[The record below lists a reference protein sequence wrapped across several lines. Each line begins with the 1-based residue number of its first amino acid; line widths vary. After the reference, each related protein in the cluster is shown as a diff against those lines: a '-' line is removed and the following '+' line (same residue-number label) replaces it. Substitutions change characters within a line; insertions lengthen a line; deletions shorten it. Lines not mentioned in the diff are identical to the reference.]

1 MLLIDSGNLMIMA
14 AMAAIVLTIVIL
26 RKAMIKADSD

>member
-14 AMAAIVLTIVIL
+14 TVILTIVIL
-26 RKAMIKADSD
+26 RKALIKADSD

>member
-14 AMAAIVLTIVIL
+14 AMAAVVLNIVIL
-26 RKAMIKADSD
+26 RKALIKADSD